1 MVVNWLLLLRL
12 PVDIYQTAKV
22 SKLLIMME
30 KGSLPAEFKGKSWSE
45 IEFDENTEYPEEHNE
60 GKERCFEKCSCNC

>member
-1 MVVNWLLLLRL
+1 
-12 PVDIYQTAKV
+12 
-22 SKLLIMME
+22 MME
-30 KGSLPAEFKGKSWSE
+30 KGSLPAEFKGKSLSE